1 MSHVVND
8 LSNEVDDMTIVVDDM
23 AHVMSDPMSDVLDVS
38 QKLRDIRQRLDEL
51 DAERAALQR
60 QAAAYMEQLATTAGG
75 QVMPPAD
82 VGLSARILWALRR
95 HPDRPMA
102 PADVAQI
109 LGLTGRRDL
118 TNIRVGRDGR
128 ARRVAH
134 GRYMPLDTP

>member
-1 MSHVVND
+1 VIHVVND

-23 AHVMSDPMSDVLDVS
+23 AHVLSDPMSDVLDVS
-38 QKLRDIRQRLDEL
+38 QRLRGIRQR
-51 DAERAALQR
+51 
-60 QAAAYMEQLATTAGG
+60 ATTAGG
-75 QVMPPAD
+75 HVMPPANA
-82 VGLSARILWALRR
+82 GLSARILWALRR

-128 ARRVAH
+128 ARKVA
-134 GRYMPLDTP
+134 TAAT